1 MIDRKSNSKK
11 AKHSASSHWSSSF
24 PFLFFQ
30 RGIIGNDVRER
41 EGIESSLLDKGRVL
55 FDRKTTRVENS
66 PFFHMSKFDSTWG
79 EFMKIFEMGTC
90 LFLAMSVI
98 FWEK

>member
-41 EGIESSLLDKGRVL
+41 GIESSLDKDESLIGNYKS
-55 FDRKTTRVENS
+55 RKL
-66 PFFHMSKFDSTWG
+66 PFFHMSKFGSTWG
-79 EFMKIFEMGTC
+79 EFMKIFEMGNM
-90 LFLAMSVI
+90 FI
-98 FWEK
+98 FGNTS